1 MAPRVSKEEGR
12 SKLGRGAN
20 CKERKEILTFPN
32 IQGKTYDPAYEL
44 LGFWNW
50 ENGNTPYRTE
60 DDRESENET

>member
-32 IQGKTYDPAYEL
+32 IQGKTYDPAYKLAFLES
-44 LGFWNW
+44 W
-50 ENGNTPYRTE
+50 GNEKTPSALICN
-60 DDRESENET
+60 RE